1 MKKLLFF
8 LAIACCAV
16 VTARAYTAADSAV
29 MAGKLSVT
37 TQMFLNDRSA
47 AASQQ
52 QPEKAP
58 SMPRGLVP
66 ASRDMARAVRVYAQP
81 EQVGGRQYVPCF
93 IRLAAGGSVG
103 SLEAKGVQVQ
113 CTFGNGLLT
122 ALVPV
127 DSIEAVALLAGV
139 SRVNVSSVMRKATD
153 AARTATHA
161 DDVLTRSLDAVGLGI
176 DSVYDGK
183 GVVLGVIDTGIDFQ
197 HIAFKD
203 ASLSSRIKRAYVYN
217 GTSAREYTSITSSSP
232 TTDDSGEDHGTHTSS
247 TAGGSSVIIDGSNV
261 TVTTDHSA
269 ATYGGMAPGADLYLA
284 GIKDLT
290 TTYIAN
296 AFQKICNYADGEGKP
311 VVVSNSWGSQM
322 GPHDGTG
329 DVADVVNQYFGE
341 SHPNHI
347 CLFAASN
354 DAGKSKD
361 DEGGGFYVTGTAS
374 SASPLKTIMRCASYS
389 NTAAGYYYAGVI
401 ANAWSH
407 TPLPAGSSLACR
419 IRVLNA
425 TTGSELTSVTVAPST
440 NGTRVS
446 GLGSYYT
453 GTLMV
458 YKDYVASSKSQIV
471 LYTSGLT
478 SRGVSSSTKN
488 GEEYYKSNY
497 TLAVDFYPTQGSCT
511 VDAWGGSYGYFSNYL
526 NLDGYTSGS
535 DASSVSDEATIANAI
550 AIGAYVTKN
559 TVTDHNGSRHTLSS
573 LPNVGDIA
581 YFSSY
586 QESGAGATGE
596 VVPVVAAPGATIV
609 AAVNHYDSD
618 GDYSYVNDNG
628 ADYDMYRVN
637 NSTVNPYGNMNGT
650 SMATPAAAGI
660 VALWLQASQVKG
672 AKYTNLTV
680 DKVKEIMRS
689 TAITDTWTTTGSNRT
704 HFGAGK
710 INALAGLQMVLG
722 AQPGPRL
729 GVEPST
735 LAFGTVGLGTDSVK
749 TFKVT
754 GQRLKKSVTIAS
766 SNKAFAVSPATI
778 ALPADSTLSQ
788 TVSVTFKP
796 DKSGDYKGYIVVTS
810 DSLTD
815 TVAVSGTARLVTVA
829 PVMLPADSA
838 RIGLTQFQARWTP
851 ATPAAHVA
859 SYTLSVDAKPETAW
873 TKLWT
878 DDFSSLPASTSAGTN
893 ISNNL
898 DNYTDVKGWT
908 GSYVYGSGS
917 RGVLQIGSSS
927 NSGYLS
933 TPAVDLSSSR
943 GKVTVSFRAKYFS
956 STFIN
961 DGSSVVVSC
970 GNASRTVALS
980 RTMANYTV
988 VLDCNAAQGQTV
1000 RFATTAKQKRVLLD
1014 NVALYSGDTT
1024 ATAAS
1029 APLLAMSETGDSTSR
1044 VITGIADTTCLVTGL
1059 TAGGTFTYRV
1069 KALYTDGTES
1079 GYSNVETVTLR
1090 AQSGDL
1096 DGDIN
1101 MDGLVDV
1108 ADVTTL
1114 INYVLGLNPSPCNLA
1129 HADRNGDGIYDVV
1142 DVTALT
1148 GDVVGK

>member
-1 MKKLLFF
+1 
-8 LAIACCAV
+8 
-16 VTARAYTAADSAV
+16 
-29 MAGKLSVT
+29 
-37 TQMFLNDRSA
+37 
-47 AASQQ
+47 
-52 QPEKAP
+52 
-58 SMPRGLVP
+58 
-66 ASRDMARAVRVYAQP
+66 
-81 EQVGGRQYVPCF
+81 
-93 IRLAAGGSVG
+93 
-103 SLEAKGVQVQ
+103 
-113 CTFGNGLLT
+113 
-122 ALVPV
+122 
-127 DSIEAVALLAGV
+127 
-139 SRVNVSSVMRKATD
+139 
-153 AARTATHA
+153 
-161 DDVLTRSLDAVGLGI
+161 
-176 DSVYDGK
+176 
-183 GVVLGVIDTGIDFQ
+183 
-197 HIAFKD
+197 
-203 ASLSSRIKRAYVYN
+203 
-217 GTSAREYTSITSSSP
+217 
-232 TTDDSGEDHGTHTSS
+232 
-247 TAGGSSVIIDGSNV
+247 
-261 TVTTDHSA
+261 
-269 ATYGGMAPGADLYLA
+269 
-284 GIKDLT
+284 
-290 TTYIAN
+290 
-296 AFQKICNYADGEGKP
+296 
-311 VVVSNSWGSQM
+311 
-322 GPHDGTG
+322 
-329 DVADVVNQYFGE
+329 
-341 SHPNHI
+341 
-347 CLFAASN
+347 
-354 DAGKSKD
+354 
-361 DEGGGFYVTGTAS
+361 
-374 SASPLKTIMRCASYS
+374 MRCASYS
-389 NTAAGYYYAGVI
+389 NTDAGYYYAGVI

-618 GDYSYVNDNG
+618 GEYSYVNDNG

-660 VALWLQASQVKG
+660 VALWLQASQAKG

-766 SNKAFAVSPATI
+766 SSKAFAVSPATI

-878 DDFSSLPASTSAGTN
+878 DDFSGLLASTSTGTN

-933 TPAVDLSSSR
+933 TPALDLSSSR

-1079 GYSNVETVTLR
+1079 GYSNVETVTLW

-1142 DVTALT
+1142 DVTALI

>member
-47 AASQQ
+47 AASGQ

-93 IRLAAGGSVG
+93 IRLAASGSVG

-389 NTAAGYYYAGVI
+389 NTDAGYYYAGVI

-471 LYTSGLT
+471 LYASGLT

-488 GEEYYKSNY
+488 GDEYYKSNY

-511 VDAWGGSYGYFSNYL
+511 VDAWGGSYGYFSN
-526 NLDGYTSGS
+526 
-535 DASSVSDEATIANAI
+535 
-550 AIGAYVTKN
+550 
-559 TVTDHNGSRHTLSS
+559 
-573 LPNVGDIA
+573 
-581 YFSSY
+581 
-586 QESGAGATGE
+586 
-596 VVPVVAAPGATIV
+596 
-609 AAVNHYDSD
+609 
-618 GDYSYVNDNG
+618 
-628 ADYDMYRVN
+628 
-637 NSTVNPYGNMNGT
+637 
-650 SMATPAAAGI
+650 
-660 VALWLQASQVKG
+660 
-672 AKYTNLTV
+672 
-680 DKVKEIMRS
+680 
-689 TAITDTWTTTGSNRT
+689 
-704 HFGAGK
+704 
-710 INALAGLQMVLG
+710 
-722 AQPGPRL
+722 
-729 GVEPST
+729 
-735 LAFGTVGLGTDSVK
+735 
-749 TFKVT
+749 
-754 GQRLKKSVTIAS
+754 
-766 SNKAFAVSPATI
+766 
-778 ALPADSTLSQ
+778 
-788 TVSVTFKP
+788 
-796 DKSGDYKGYIVVTS
+796 
-810 DSLTD
+810 
-815 TVAVSGTARLVTVA
+815 
-829 PVMLPADSA
+829 
-838 RIGLTQFQARWTP
+838 
-851 ATPAAHVA
+851 
-859 SYTLSVDAKPETAW
+859 
-873 TKLWT
+873 
-878 DDFSSLPASTSAGTN
+878 
-893 ISNNL
+893 
-898 DNYTDVKGWT
+898 
-908 GSYVYGSGS
+908 
-917 RGVLQIGSSS
+917 
-927 NSGYLS
+927 
-933 TPAVDLSSSR
+933 
-943 GKVTVSFRAKYFS
+943 
-956 STFIN
+956 
-961 DGSSVVVSC
+961 
-970 GNASRTVALS
+970 
-980 RTMANYTV
+980 
-988 VLDCNAAQGQTV
+988 
-1000 RFATTAKQKRVLLD
+1000 
-1014 NVALYSGDTT
+1014 
-1024 ATAAS
+1024 
-1029 APLLAMSETGDSTSR
+1029 
-1044 VITGIADTTCLVTGL
+1044 
-1059 TAGGTFTYRV
+1059 
-1069 KALYTDGTES
+1069 
-1079 GYSNVETVTLR
+1079 
-1090 AQSGDL
+1090 
-1096 DGDIN
+1096 
-1101 MDGLVDV
+1101 
-1108 ADVTTL
+1108 
-1114 INYVLGLNPSPCNLA
+1114 
-1129 HADRNGDGIYDVV
+1129 
-1142 DVTALT
+1142 
-1148 GDVVGK
+1148 

>member
-37 TQMFLNDRSA
+37 TQMFLNDRNA
-47 AASQQ
+47 AASGR

-58 SMPRGLVP
+58 SMPSGLVP
-66 ASRDMARAVRVYAQP
+66 LSRDMMRAARVYAQP

-113 CTFGNGLLT
+113 CTFANGLLT

-139 SRVNVSSVMRKATD
+139 SRVNVSTVMRKATD

-161 DDVLTRSLDAVGLGI
+161 DDVLTRSLDAVNLGI

-232 TTDDSGEDHGTHTSS
+232 TTDDDEEDHGTHTSS

-361 DEGGGFYVTGTAS
+361 DEVGGFYVSGTAS
-374 SASPLKTIMRCASYS
+374 SERPLKTILRCASYS
-389 NTAAGYYYAGVI
+389 NTDAGYYYTGLL

-407 TPLPAGSSLACR
+407 TELPTGSSLACR

-425 TTGSELTSVTVAPST
+425 TTGSELTSVTVTPST

-446 GLGSYYT
+446 GLSSYYS
-453 GTLMV
+453 GTLTV
-458 YKDYVASSKSQIV
+458 YKDYVNSSKSQIV
-471 LYTSGLT
+471 LYAPYGLT
-478 SRGVSSSTKN
+478 SRSTSNSTKN
-488 GEEYYKSNY
+488 GESYYKSNY

-511 VDAWGGSYGYFSNYL
+511 VDAWGGSYGYFTNYL

-559 TVTDHNGSRHTLSS
+559 TVTDHNGSRHTLGS

-586 QESGAGATGE
+586 QENGAGATGE

-609 AAVNHYDSD
+609 AAVNHYDTS
-618 GDYSYVNDNG
+618 GSYSYVNDNG

-637 NSTVNPYGNMNGT
+637 SSTANPYGNMNGT

-660 VALWLQASQVKG
+660 VALWLQASKVKG
-672 AKYTNLTV
+672 ARYTNLTV
-680 DKVKEIMRS
+680 NKVKEIMRA
-689 TAITDTWTTTGSNRT
+689 TAITDTWTTTGSNHT
-704 HFGAGK
+704 HFGGGK

-735 LAFGTVGLGTDSVK
+735 LAFGTVDLGADSVK

-754 GQRLKKSVTIAS
+754 GQRLKKGVTVAS
-766 SNKAFAVSPATI
+766 TSKAFTVSPATI
-778 ALPADSTLSQ
+778 ALPADSTVSQ
-788 TVSVTFKP
+788 EVRVTFKP
-796 DKSGDYKGYIVVTS
+796 LKSGDYKGYIVVTS

-815 TVAVSGTARLVTVA
+815 TVAVSGTARLVTTV

-838 RIGLTQFQARWTP
+838 RIGLTQFLARWTD
-851 ATPAAHVA
+851 ATPAANVA
-859 SYTLSVDAKPETAW
+859 SYTLYVDTKPLTAW

-878 DDFSSLPASTSAGTN
+878 DDFSGLLATTSASSN

-898 DNYTDVKGWT
+898 DTYTDVKGWT

-917 RGVLQIGSSS
+917 RSVLQIGSTS
-927 NSGYLS
+927 NSGYLT
-933 TPAVDLSSSR
+933 TPVLDLSSSG
-943 GKVTVSFRAKYFS
+943 GKVTVRFRAKYFS

-970 GNASRTVALS
+970 GNASRTVALT
-980 RTMANYTV
+980 RNMADYTV
-988 VLDCNAAQGQTV
+988 VLDCNAAPGQTV

-1024 ATAAS
+1024 AVS

-1059 TAGGTFTYRV
+1059 TAGGTFSYRV

-1079 GYSNVETVTLR
+1079 DYSNTQMVTLYD
-1090 AQSGDL
+1090 QGSEL

-1101 MDGLVDV
+1101 MDGIVDV

-1114 INYVLGLNPSPCNLA
+1114 INYILGLNPSPCNLT

-1142 DVTALT
+1142 DVTALINKVL
-1148 GDVVGK
+1148 DK